1 MEESI
6 VRIQE
11 DPELGAAYAVVRKG
25 KYGVLVLL
33 KEAECA
39 IFDHGQLRR
48 EGPGARYLLLKHY
61 VSGELA
67 YWDFL
72 KLIGKMCKKSP
83 ESKYFGS
90 HIQEDNRMVCVGL
103 GSEHMLAEDQDGLYE
118 ERLKKF
124 REFMRDNWERFQ
136 DL

>member
-25 KYGVLVLL
+25 EAGVLVLL
-33 KEAECA
+33 KGAECA
-39 IFDHGQLRR
+39 IFDYGQLRR
-48 EGPGARYLLLKHY
+48 DGPDAHYLLLKHY

-83 ESKYFGS
+83 ESKYFDR
-90 HIQEDNRMVCVGL
+90 HIQEDNRMVCVGP
-103 GSEHMLAEDQDGLYE
+103 GSEHMLAEDQDRLYE
-118 ERLKKF
+118 ERLKQL